1 MMFIINIAYKITE
14 SNEPLV
20 ETDIR
25 FGDDLIVKQPTGLP
39 VGCNLFI

>member
-14 SNEPLV
+14 SNKPLV

-25 FGDDLIVKQPTGLP
+25 FSEFERKL
-39 VGCNLFI
+39 